1 MKKSRP
7 RRAYKNTWKKQQVI
21 GNVWKFNHWNIKL
34 IILPSSFSPSPAIFP
49 PSKRDRSQRYICG
62 ERQAASNGVSTNGVS
77 TPLYYTRGA
86 KHVRTR
92 LVGGK
97 QRGTKSRP
105 IPRDGPTRPARRAGR
120 ANELKRLFKLVQRWF
135 TTLVPS
141 LRRRPARDGR
151 FSAARAADTAEGC
164 DPFPETPLF
173 PSLRRLLNLTT
184 GVRFLLDFQ
193 GSTFLFFLLR
203 FPVIVP
209 RFFPVKYNIDVIY
222 IVHEP
227 MEQRASTESSSPSF
241 VYAPRTHE
249 RNTQGTRTPRRR
261 EARRR
266 SHNYAHPLELH
277 SFIKVSEHG
286 EREGER
292 EGETCAAPC

>member
-1 MKKSRP
+1 MIYDAR
-7 RRAYKNTWKKQQVI
+7 
-21 GNVWKFNHWNIKL
+21 
-34 IILPSSFSPSPAIFP
+34 
-49 PSKRDRSQRYICG
+49 SKPTTTT
-62 ERQAASNGVSTNGVS
+62 STGWPV
-77 TPLYYTRGA
+77 LCRED
-86 KHVRTR
+86 
-92 LVGGK
+92 GGY
-97 QRGTKSRP
+97 
-105 IPRDGPTRPARRAGR
+105 
-120 ANELKRLFKLVQRWF
+120 
-135 TTLVPS
+135 
-141 LRRRPARDGR
+141 RRRMRSFPG
-151 FSAARAADTAEGC
+151 DTS
-164 DPFPETPLF
+164 L
-173 PSLRRLLNLTT
+173 SLRRLLNLTT

-209 RFFPVKYNIDVIY
+209 RSFPVKYNIDVIY

>member
-1 MKKSRP
+1 MIYDARSKPTTTTSTGWPVLCREGGVY
-7 RRAYKNTWKKQQVI
+7 RRRMRSFPGDTS
-21 GNVWKFNHWNIKL
+21 L
-34 IILPSSFSPSPAIFP
+34 SLPSSSIKSNNRRTIPS
-49 PSKRDRSQRYICG
+49 
-62 ERQAASNGVSTNGVS
+62 
-77 TPLYYTRGA
+77 
-86 KHVRTR
+86 
-92 LVGGK
+92 
-97 QRGTKSRP
+97 
-105 IPRDGPTRPARRAGR
+105 
-120 ANELKRLFKLVQRWF
+120 
-135 TTLVPS
+135 
-141 LRRRPARDGR
+141 R
-151 FSAARAADTAEGC
+151 F
-164 DPFPETPLF
+164 
-173 PSLRRLLNLTT
+173 
-184 GVRFLLDFQ
+184 FQ
-193 GSTFLFFLLR
+193 GSTFLFSYRILR

-209 RFFPVKYNIDVIY
+209 RFFPVKYNIGVIY

>member
-1 MKKSRP
+1 MIYDARSKPTTTTSTGWPVLCREGGGY
-7 RRAYKNTWKKQQVI
+7 RRRMRSFPGDAS
-21 GNVWKFNHWNIKL
+21 L
-34 IILPSSFSPSPAIFP
+34 SLPSSSIKSNNRRTIPSRSPRIH
-49 PSKRDRSQRYICG
+49 
-62 ERQAASNGVSTNGVS
+62 VS
-77 TPLYYTRGA
+77 
-86 KHVRTR
+86 
-92 LVGGK
+92 
-97 QRGTKSRP
+97 
-105 IPRDGPTRPARRAGR
+105 
-120 ANELKRLFKLVQRWF
+120 
-135 TTLVPS
+135 
-141 LRRRPARDGR
+141 
-151 FSAARAADTAEGC
+151 
-164 DPFPETPLF
+164 
-173 PSLRRLLNLTT
+173 
-184 GVRFLLDFQ
+184 
-193 GSTFLFFLLR
+193 FFLLR

-209 RFFPVKYNIDVIY
+209 RFFPVKYNIGVIY

>member
-1 MKKSRP
+1 MIYDAR
-7 RRAYKNTWKKQQVI
+7 
-21 GNVWKFNHWNIKL
+21 
-34 IILPSSFSPSPAIFP
+34 
-49 PSKRDRSQRYICG
+49 SKPTTTT
-62 ERQAASNGVSTNGVS
+62 STGWPV
-77 TPLYYTRGA
+77 LCRE
-86 KHVRTR
+86 
-92 LVGGK
+92 GG
-97 QRGTKSRP
+97 GY
-105 IPRDGPTRPARRAGR
+105 
-120 ANELKRLFKLVQRWF
+120 
-135 TTLVPS
+135 
-141 LRRRPARDGR
+141 RRRMR
-151 FSAARAADTAEGC
+151 S
-164 DPFPETPLF
+164 FPGDASL
-173 PSLRRLLNLTT
+173 SLRRLLNLTT

-209 RFFPVKYNIDVIY
+209 RFFPVKYNIDLIY